1 MCQCTL
7 CAHLAE
13 VVGVAAEL
21 PEARVDEPAC
31 VLAQRLPRGLARVPV
46 EATEAARTSGE
57 RANSKHGAKNKKK
70 QIEQEQIPCQDS
82 TREQNNC

>member
-21 PEARVDEPAC
+21 PEARVDEPAG

-46 EATEAARTSGE
+46 KATVAARMSGE
-57 RANSKHGAKNKKK
+57 RANSKHGTKNEKK
-70 QIEQEQIPCQDS
+70 
-82 TREQNNC
+82 